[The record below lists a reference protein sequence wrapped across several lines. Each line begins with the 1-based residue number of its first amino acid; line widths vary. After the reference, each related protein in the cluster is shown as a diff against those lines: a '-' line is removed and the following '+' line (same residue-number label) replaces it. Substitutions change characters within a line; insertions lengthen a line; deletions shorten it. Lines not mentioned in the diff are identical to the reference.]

1 MAAADWPLPTKHKG
15 GVRSYEMHPDPS
27 CDWPEDSEFLMN
39 QNLFQIVLTTCPDA
53 TSAERIARA
62 LVEEGLAACV
72 NILPP
77 MRSIYRW
84 KGKIEDATEQLLVIK
99 SAVARFPA
107 IRDRLRALHP
117 YELPEIISVPIVD
130 GLPEYLAWL
139 NKPESS
145 E

>member
-1 MAAADWPLPTKHKG
+1 
-15 GVRSYEMHPDPS
+15 VS
-27 CDWPEDSEFLMN
+27 

-53 TSAERIARA
+53 ASAERIGRV

-77 MRSIYRW
+77 MQSLYRW
-84 KGKIEDATEQLLVIK
+84 KGKIELTTEQLLIIK
-99 SAVARFPA
+99 STAARFPA
-107 IRDRLRALHP
+107 IRERVRSLHP
-117 YELPEIISVPIVD
+117 YELPEIIAVPIAD

-139 NKPESS
+139 NKPESY